1 LFSKK
6 KAYSGFVHL
15 LFLRVIR
22 LVTKVFAANKLLLIS
37 DIIERAVAKLIQ
49 RFEFTHD
56 AYIER
61 FGRPITL
68 AEN

>member
-1 LFSKK
+1 
-6 KAYSGFVHL
+6 
-15 LFLRVIR
+15 
-22 LVTKVFAANKLLLIS
+22 VTKVFAANKLLLIS